1 MSAKVPFAPSEFLNI
16 RVGMRCR
23 NSSRLAIALRLRLSL
38 VAAIIVVFVATPRLA
53 RAQQFTMLYQFQCA
67 QDGCNPNG
75 PLARDGAGN
84 LYGAAGANYGEDKP
98 GDIFEFSNRG
108 VLSVLYDFTG
118 AGGDGDAPTG
128 VVLAGN
134 ALYGSTA
141 FGGYTNYG
149 TVFKLSKAGEK
160 ILYRFTGP
168 PTDGEFAESSVI
180 LDKSRN
186 IYGTTAVGGEG
197 SCDGGVVSCGLVYMV
212 APNGK
217 ETVLHSFTGA
227 PDGQEPM
234 QPLTLDASGA
244 LYGTTYY
251 GGQSACGSDPFGCG
265 VVFKLTPAGDGTWNE
280 TVLHRFTGGTDGEF
294 PSSALTI
301 DAEGNVYGTTN
312 AGGDLSRCADGGCG
326 TIFKISKAGQ
336 FSVLYTFTGGADG
349 AGPDGNLLLDAHGN
363 FYGTAS
369 GGGNTTCPY
378 GCGNIFKLT
387 PSGHLVV
394 LHTFNSTQGDTPAGG
409 QISDGRGTL
418 YGVTIYG
425 GNGPCGGGCGTIYK
439 FSLK

>member
-1 MSAKVPFAPSEFLNI
+1 MRPRMCGRALWRMRTGLISAALAVLIASAGVPAQS
-16 RVGMRCR
+16 
-23 NSSRLAIALRLRLSL
+23 
-38 VAAIIVVFVATPRLA
+38 
-53 RAQQFTMLYQFQCA
+53 QQFKMLYQFQCA
-67 QDGCNPNG
+67 QDGCNPYG
-75 PLARDGAGN
+75 PLARDPSGN
-84 LYGAAGANYGEDKP
+84 LYGSAPGSDGASGS
-98 GDIFEFSNRG
+98 GDIYEFSSHG
-108 VLSVLYDFTG
+108 QFSVLHEFTG
-118 AGGDGDAPTG
+118 VGGDGGGPVG

-134 ALYGSTA
+134 ALYGATA

-168 PTDGEFAESSVI
+168 PADGEFAESSVI
-180 LDKSRN
+180 LDNSRN
-186 IYGTTAVGGEG
+186 IYGTTAVGGDG
-197 SCDGGVVSCGLVYMV
+197 ACDGGVVSCGTVYMV
-212 APNGK
+212 TPGGK
-217 ETVLHSFTGA
+217 ESILHSFTGA

-234 QPLTLDASGA
+234 QPLTVDASGA

-265 VVFKLTPAGDGTWNE
+265 VVFKLTPAEDGTWNE
-280 TVLHRFTGGTDGEF
+280 SVLYRFTGGTDGEF
-294 PSSALTI
+294 PSSALTV
-301 DAEGNVYGTTN
+301 DAEGNIYGTTN
-312 AGGDLSRCADGGCG
+312 AGGDLSGCEGGGCG

-336 FSVLYTFTGGADG
+336 FSVLYSFTGEADG
-349 AGPDGNLLLDAHGN
+349 ANPDGNLLLDAHGN
-363 FYGTAS
+363 LYGTAG

-394 LHTFNSTQGDTPAGG
+394 LHTFNSIQGDTPAGG
-409 QISDGRGTL
+409 QIFDDRGTL